1 MNIPLE
7 APSDQFDL
15 HREPGA
21 AIADAAQH
29 DLFEFF
35 SAPLPEEGV
44 PALAAD
50 CAPAA
55 EPDPPAAT
63 VGVDL
68 AGHDDLAE
76 DHLVK
81 HEEVRQGEFSLPD
94 PSQDQPAKCEES
106 EEIAAVDRRE
116 SATGSAVAVLDE
128 VSMANL
134 RRLEETVSW
143 LQSEANRLPPA
154 TPLPPVPGLP
164 ALEPIIDRATLDRT
178 LQRSTTLPIWLQEQH
193 TRPQPPPPPER
204 GVFWPRAAKFI
215 MACGI
220 AAPLSYYFAVAT
232 SPLHKRLID
241 GAGVASLDVPV
252 ASAPSAQQPSGA
264 AQRIGAAGPEL
275 ASAEARV
282 VAPGRIVR
290 TTAMRS
296 PPPEV
301 PIQSSAE
308 TAPAE
313 APAAQAPVI
322 EAQETATEVIATQV
336 VATQV
341 TEALAVP
348 AEPIPLPPARPPQIE
363 AALAQ
368 IVPPPATTGVA
379 ADMAKASPARAES
392 DPAPAAKAMDVQE
405 VKLLVDRGKQFFEV
419 GDLIAARLLFLRAA
433 NAGDAAAAVA
443 MGATYDPVILAERG
457 VRGVTA
463 DLEKAR
469 SWYERAKEM
478 GSPEGPR
485 RLEMLANR

>member
-35 SAPLPEEGV
+35 SAPLPEEGA

-50 CAPAA
+50 YAPAA

-63 VGVDL
+63 IGVDL
-68 AGHDDLAE
+68 AGHDDPA
-76 DHLVK
+76 K
-81 HEEVRQGEFSLPD
+81 HEEVRQDGVSLAD
-94 PSQDQPAKCEES
+94 ASQDQPAKCDES
-106 EEIAAVDRRE
+106 VAIAAVDRRE

-143 LQSEANRLPPA
+143 LQTEANRLPPA
-154 TPLPPVPGLP
+154 SPLPPVAGLP

-204 GVFWPRAAKFI
+204 GVFWPRAIKFV

-232 SPLHKRLID
+232 SPLHKRLIE

-252 ASAPSAQQPSGA
+252 ASAPSAQQPSGTGDRLRA
-264 AQRIGAAGPEL
+264 GAAGPEL

-282 VAPGRIVR
+282 VAPGRIVQM
-290 TTAMRS
+290 TAMRT
-296 PPPEV
+296 PPPET

-308 TAPAE
+308 TAAAE
-313 APAAQAPVI
+313 APAAQAPVT
-322 EAQETATEVIATQV
+322 EAQGTATQAIATQ
-336 VATQV
+336 A

-348 AEPIPLPPARPPQIE
+348 AEPIPLPPARPQVE

-379 ADMAKASPARAES
+379 ADMAKSSPPRAES
-392 DPAPAAKAMDVQE
+392 DTAPAAKAMDLQE

-419 GDLIAARLLFLRAA
+419 GDLIAARLLFQRAA

-443 MGATYDPVILAERG
+443 MGATYDPVVLAERG

>member
-15 HREPGA
+15 LREPGEA
-21 AIADAAQH
+21 VADDAQR

-35 SAPLPEEGV
+35 SAPLPEEGAPV
-44 PALAAD
+44 LAAD
-50 CAPAA
+50 AAPAA

-63 VGVDL
+63 IGEFL
-68 AGHDDLAE
+68 AR
-76 DHLVK
+76 
-81 HEEVRQGEFSLPD
+81 HEEVPQDEPLRCD
-94 PSQDQPAKCEES
+94 VSQDEPARREECD
-106 EEIAAVDRRE
+106 EVAAVDRCE
-116 SATGSAVAVLDE
+116 SATGSAPVALDE
-128 VSMANL
+128 VSRANL

-154 TPLPPVPGLP
+154 APLPPVPGLP

-178 LQRSTTLPIWLQEQH
+178 LQRSTTLPIWLQEQQ
-193 TRPQPPPPPER
+193 TRPQPPPLRER
-204 GVFWPRAAKFI
+204 GVFWPRAVKFV

-241 GAGVASLDVPV
+241 SAGVASLDSPV
-252 ASAPSAQQPSGA
+252 ASAPPAQRPSGA
-264 AQRIGAAGPEL
+264 EHGLRVGVAGPEL
-275 ASAEARV
+275 ASAETRG
-282 VAPGRIVR
+282 VAPGQVVQ
-290 TTAMRS
+290 TTAARL
-296 PPPEV
+296 PPPEH
-301 PIQSSAE
+301 PIQSSTE
-308 TAPAE
+308 SAPAE
-313 APAAQAPVI
+313 APAAQAPVT
-322 EAQETATEVIATQV
+322 EAQETAAQV
-336 VATQV
+336 VATRATATQV
-341 TEALAVP
+341 IATRATEALAVP
-348 AEPIPLPPARPPQIE
+348 AEPIPLPPTRPPQVE
-363 AALAQ
+363 AALAP

-379 ADMAKASPARAES
+379 ADMARSSPPRAEGDS
-392 DPAPAAKAMDVQE
+392 APAAKAVDLQE

-443 MGATYDPVILAERG
+443 MGATYDPVVLSERG